1 MPPTMPSH
9 QELLDHRQR
18 SRTGGRIPDVA
29 ELQTLAKWMD
39 SVFVIPGLNI
49 RFGLDSILGL
59 FPGLGDVVTS
69 LIGLYI
75 LQAAAQKGVPRVTMA
90 RMGANILLDWAVG
103 SIPVVGDA
111 FDVYWKSNNR
121 NVELLRQHV
130 QATAEGTPR
139 PRRGDW
145 LFFLGL
151 STVLLL
157 VLIGSLT
164 VTYFVVTSLGTAIR
178 NAFTA

>member
-1 MPPTMPSH
+1 MPTSMPSH
-9 QELLDHRQR
+9 QELLDRRQG
-18 SRTGGRIPDVA
+18 SRAGGRIPDVA

-49 RFGLDSILGL
+49 RFGLDSLLGL
-59 FPGLGDVVTS
+59 FPGLGDVATS
-69 LIGLYI
+69 LVGLYI

-103 SIPVVGDA
+103 SIPVLGDA
-111 FDVYWKSNNR
+111 FDLYWKSNNR

-130 QATAEGTPR
+130 QSNAEGTPR
-139 PRRGDW
+139 PRHGDW

-151 STVLLL
+151 ITVLLL

-164 VTYFVVTSLGTAIR
+164 VTFFVVTWLGTAVR
-178 NAFTA
+178 SAFAA